1 MMRNKTQLGDTMIN
15 AKLTKELKS
24 LSSLAEL
31 NAVSSLVNDLK
42 TELGKATIVAGA
54 KVYVVQKTKKT
65 LGTVVKVKIKRAT
78 VDLPDGRYSVPLGM
92 LEAA

>member
-1 MMRNKTQLGDTMIN
+1 MKN

-31 NAVSSLVNDLK
+31 NDVSSLVKDLK
-42 TELGKATIVAGA
+42 TELGKKTIVAGA
-54 KVYVVQKTKKT
+54 KVYVVQATKKT
-65 LGTVVKVKIKRAT
+65 LGTVVKVNIKRAT
-78 VDLPDGRYSVPLGM
+78 VDLPQGRYSVPLGM

>member
-1 MMRNKTQLGDTMIN
+1 MRNKTQLGDTMIN
-15 AKLTKELKS
+15 AKLTKELKA

-42 TELGKATIVAGA
+42 TQLGKATIVAGA

>member
-1 MMRNKTQLGDTMIN
+1 MIN

-31 NAVSSLVNDLK
+31 NAVSSLVNSLK
-42 TELGKATIVAGA
+42 TELGKKTIVAGA
-54 KVYVVQKTKKT
+54 KVYVVQATKKT

-78 VDLPDGRYSVPLGM
+78 VDLPQGRYSVPLGM

>member
-1 MMRNKTQLGDTMIN
+1 MIN

-42 TELGKATIVAGA
+42 TELGKKTIVAGA

>member
-1 MMRNKTQLGDTMIN
+1 MRNKTQLGDIMIN
-15 AKLTKELKS
+15 AKLTKELES

-31 NAVSSLVNDLK
+31 NAVSSLVKDLK
-42 TELGKATIVAGA
+42 TELGKKTIVAGA
-54 KVYVVQKTKKT
+54 KVYVVQATKKT

-78 VDLPDGRYSVPLGM
+78 VDLPNGRYSVPLGM

>member
-1 MMRNKTQLGDTMIN
+1 MRNKTQLGDIMIN
-15 AKLTKELKS
+15 AKLTKELES

-31 NAVSSLVNDLK
+31 NAVSSLVKDLK
-42 TELGKATIVAGA
+42 TELGKKTIVAGA
-54 KVYVVQKTKKT
+54 KVYVVQATKKT

-78 VDLPDGRYSVPLGM
+78 VDLPQGRYSVPLGM

>member
-1 MMRNKTQLGDTMIN
+1 MRNKTQLGDTMIN
-15 AKLTKELKS
+15 AKLTKELKA

-31 NAVSSLVNDLK
+31 NAVSSLVNSLK

-54 KVYVVQKTKKT
+54 KVYVVQKTKRT

>member
-1 MMRNKTQLGDTMIN
+1 MIN

-31 NAVSSLVNDLK
+31 NAVSSLVKDLK
-42 TELGKATIVAGA
+42 TELGKKTIVAGA
-54 KVYVVQKTKKT
+54 KVYVVQSTKKT

-78 VDLPDGRYSVPLGM
+78 VDLPQGRYSVPLGM

>member
-1 MMRNKTQLGDTMIN
+1 MIN

-42 TELGKATIVAGA
+42 IELGKKTIVAGA

>member
-1 MMRNKTQLGDTMIN
+1 MIN
-15 AKLTKELKS
+15 AKLTKELKA

-42 TELGKATIVAGA
+42 TELGKKTIVAGA
-54 KVYVVQKTKKT
+54 KVYVVQATKKT

-78 VDLPDGRYSVPLGM
+78 VDLPNGRYSVPLGM

>member
-1 MMRNKTQLGDTMIN
+1 MRNKTQLGDTMIN
-15 AKLTKELKS
+15 AKLTKELKA

-42 TELGKATIVAGA
+42 TQLGKATIVAGA

-78 VDLPDGRYSVPLGM
+78 VDLPEGRYSVPLGM

>member
-1 MMRNKTQLGDTMIN
+1 MMRNKTQLGDIMIN

-42 TELGKATIVAGA
+42 TELGKKTIVAGA

-78 VDLPDGRYSVPLGM
+78 VDLPQGRYSVPLGM

>member
-1 MMRNKTQLGDTMIN
+1 MIN
-15 AKLTKELKS
+15 AKLTKELKA

-42 TELGKATIVAGA
+42 TQLGKATIVAGA

>member
-1 MMRNKTQLGDTMIN
+1 MIN

-31 NAVSSLVNDLK
+31 NAVSSLVNSLK
-42 TELGKATIVAGA
+42 TELGKSTIVAGS
-54 KVYVVQKTKKT
+54 KVSVVQKTKKT

-78 VDLPDGRYSVPLGM
+78 VDLPNGRYSVPLGM

>member
-1 MMRNKTQLGDTMIN
+1 MMRNKTQLGDIMIN
-15 AKLTKELKS
+15 AKLTKELES

-31 NAVSSLVNDLK
+31 NAVSSLVKDLK
-42 TELGKATIVAGA
+42 TELGKKTIVAGA
-54 KVYVVQKTKKT
+54 KVYVVQATKKT

-78 VDLPDGRYSVPLGM
+78 VDLPQGRYSVPLGM

>member
-1 MMRNKTQLGDTMIN
+1 MIN

-42 TELGKATIVAGA
+42 TELGKKTIVAGA

-78 VDLPDGRYSVPLGM
+78 VELPDGRYSVPLGM

>member
-1 MMRNKTQLGDTMIN
+1 MIN

-42 TELGKATIVAGA
+42 TELGKKTIVAGA

-78 VDLPDGRYSVPLGM
+78 VDLPNGRYSVPLGM

>member
-1 MMRNKTQLGDTMIN
+1 MIN
-15 AKLTKELKS
+15 AKLTKELKA

-31 NAVSSLVNDLK
+31 NAVSSLVNSLK

-54 KVYVVQKTKKT
+54 KVYVVQKTKRT

>member
-1 MMRNKTQLGDTMIN
+1 MMRNKTQFGDNMIN

-31 NAVSSLVNDLK
+31 NAVSSLVNTLK
-42 TELGKATIVAGA
+42 TELGKKTIVAGS

-78 VDLPDGRYSVPLGM
+78 VDLPNGRYSVPLGM

>member
-15 AKLTKELKS
+15 AKLTKELKA

-42 TELGKATIVAGA
+42 TQLGKATIVAGA